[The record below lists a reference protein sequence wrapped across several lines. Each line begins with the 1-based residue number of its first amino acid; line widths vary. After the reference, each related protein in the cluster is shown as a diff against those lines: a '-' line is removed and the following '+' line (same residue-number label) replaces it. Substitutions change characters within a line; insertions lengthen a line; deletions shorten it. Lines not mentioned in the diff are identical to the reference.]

1 MLFRVEESIVKEAD
15 EGAQSDGSAPGHNAD
30 HQGKPAENEKVDS
43 LFIFPRY
50 PPVRDK
56 RFGNAGSACGVTDI
70 WLSFI
75 RDGGHWKPRCTA
87 TLLRSYRQRRQLLR
101 TE

>member
-1 MLFRVEESIVKEAD
+1 LDIDGWLRGIGLAQYAEMFRANDI
-15 EGAQSDGSAPGHNAD
+15 DGP
-30 HQGKPAENEKVDS
+30 
-43 LFIFPRY
+43 L
-50 PPVRDK
+50 RDK

-70 WLSFI
+70 WSIFI

-87 TLLRSYRQRRQLLR
+87 TLIRSYRQRRQLLR